1 VIHEHNIQIIE
12 PETVTHAKKQAAKQR
27 QLERRGI
34 AREMLPQIVMCAYD
48 VEKVEQNLELA
59 LKYADALLAATK
71 VDE

>member
-1 VIHEHNIQIIE
+1 MSGMTIE

-34 AREMLPQIVMCAYD
+34 ARDLLRSFGGGVESMVKEDVKCA
-48 VEKVEQNLELA
+48 LA
-59 LKYADALLAATK
+59 YADELLDQTK

>member
-1 VIHEHNIQIIE
+1 VSGMIIE

-34 AREMLPQIVMCAYD
+34 ARELLPAMIAKYGVLGDPIV
-48 VEKVEQNLELA
+48 KLSLNL
-59 LKYADALLAATK
+59 ADELLAQTK